1 MAATRT
7 RGRMLMVKRRGSRSR
22 DTDAQAGFYL
32 RALNAAEQL
41 ELEDAWRVEGIDD
54 EIALLRVRLRSLAG
68 QSPERIDLQL
78 DLANA
83 IARLVKTRYQ
93 ISSQQKKSLKMA
105 IAKVLEE
112 VAVPLGIGIG
122 VGVGGTLRT

>member
-112 VAVPLGIGIG
+112 IAVPLGIGIG